1 MNRSHSRKEVLAS
14 LALLVGLT
22 VTLQGAFVPGMA
34 APTAQ
39 SAQAQVAQG
48 KAELAKGNVDNA
60 IQILTSAAKILGE
73 TPGSCD
79 CHLNLGKALV
89 QKSKKAKSN
98 SHMLLAKKEL
108 RTAIRVGRGNA
119 ISKQANAFMMANL
132 PSTMLS
138 PKMGEGTELIAARLG
153 LRSSDRGVGAAPK
166 PRVFEFYADW
176 CEPCKLLKPVI
187 ERVKEQYG
195 DQVEVTAINVDD
207 KTNAEMLEQ
216 YDVSPIPTVI
226 FLNSDGQVVGYSIG
240 FSGEKSVQKEMKKLL
255 PEVGNKT

>member
-1 MNRSHSRKEVLAS
+1 MYRSHSRKEVLAS
-14 LALLVGLT
+14 LTLLVGLT
-22 VTLQGAFVPGMA
+22 VTLQAAFIPGLA
-34 APTAQ
+34 APTAS
-39 SAQAQVAQG
+39 SAQAQVVSG

-60 IQILTSAAKILGE
+60 IKILTNAAKILGE
-73 TPGSCD
+73 APGSCE

-89 QKSKKAKSN
+89 QKSKQAKSH
-98 SHMLLAKKEL
+98 SHMVMAKKEL

-119 ISKQANAFMMANL
+119 VSKQANAYMMANV
-132 PSTMLS
+132 PAGMLS
-138 PKMGEGTELIAARLG
+138 PKIGEGTELIAARLG
-153 LRSSDRGVGAAPK
+153 LRGQDRGIGGAPK

-176 CEPCKLLKPVI
+176 CEPCKLLKPVM

-195 DQVEVTAINVDD
+195 DQVEVTTINVDD
-207 KTNAEMLEQ
+207 QSNAEMLEQ

-255 PEVGNKT
+255 PEVSNKS